1 MIASST
7 MPPASTTC
15 TTESG
20 TSAIAPMWKIQEP
33 HAIEHAQREHARREQ
48 LARRPER
55 TAEVHRRGGAGA
67 TMLVEKAEIRRER
80 AAEREGNAQ
89 DQSHSEEVCVSGFPV
104 PVRRQCRIVT

>member
-33 HAIEHAQREHARREQ
+33 QAIEHAEREQ
-48 LARRPER
+48 PRGEQLPRRPER
-55 TAEVHRRGGAGA
+55 TTEVDRRRRAGA
-67 TMLVEKAEIRRER
+67 AMLVEKAEVRRER

-89 DQSHSEEVCVSGFPV
+89 DQSH
-104 PVRRQCRIVT
+104 